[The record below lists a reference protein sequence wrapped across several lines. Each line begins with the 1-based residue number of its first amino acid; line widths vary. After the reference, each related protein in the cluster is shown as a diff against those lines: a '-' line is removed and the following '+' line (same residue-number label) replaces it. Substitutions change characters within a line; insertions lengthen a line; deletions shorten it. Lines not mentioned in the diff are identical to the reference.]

1 MELEPTGEYKEEEEG
16 SQFTSID
23 NEAKP
28 GKLTAHGTEVLNN
41 HSSSYGCKEEE
52 LSNKTKNDSLST
64 DIEAKSLD
72 QSATEQESASVN
84 KYESFNDS
92 ENNIIEEAESFNRS
106 VNQASPSH
114 AGLATCN
121 AEENDKIKFNPSEKL
136 KPTAN
141 HNSVENEVSDS
152 SSPKPPPD
160 AASSPLSQSTD
171 DCCSSNHVQISPEAG
186 EENELLGIRDE
197 KERQRVDRVDHLS
210 PISEVAA
217 DENPSVKSNSKLEE
231 KSVQESNSID
241 VKQKIPTPVFE
252 DITDDDD
259 SDADTAGVNIELELD
274 DLIEPSEISAD
285 KATEKL
291 INEPKVSSNRNSP
304 HESDNQIEEAKL
316 KQYSPSC
323 DTEEAKDLLDKTTK
337 SDFTHLKV
345 KLLPKQKVTARK
357 SGKPVSQ
364 SQSSILKTINL
375 HPIKDITMNVSE
387 VEDALYLSKSSADCQ
402 DSKETSSTENSVS
415 IHDIKPFL
423 GGRKKRRKKSYDL
436 PGCTRKRIKK
446 IRSDAESIGSSADSM
461 SLADSVSDGDFQESE
476 SHKESLGLT
485 YEAVTDKANIS
496 SQAPFAPKVESALDI
511 LTKNAHLG
519 FAKKPKL
526 HSSSSPSVSS
536 LSILSSRKQVFPPYK
551 VGATAKKAKMK
562 SVLDMLYRRSQ
573 QKAESTP
580 ESEDVVSSS
589 VTSTVSSISENDN
602 SSSSLANKNGSGT
615 TTTTICVTS
624 SESSTT
630 TTIMV
635 SPNKPVVEGM
645 KRKGTPRKRKEEV
658 ICLSDSDDS
667 DGKSNSKGSN
677 EGKKKRDVSLNGT
690 SNVPP
695 TNLTTPSK
703 GHSPLI
709 KSRPLTSSAPGSTPG
724 SAPAPVVMVVA
735 QHSTAAGMRS
745 LLPQHTLLQ
754 ASAGLVQGG
763 KVVKPSAGSNL
774 LPLYSTIPIGAKAV
788 NIANLPAGMTAV
800 PMTSLGNMAS
810 TGSQQTVTLFG
821 PISGHNAAGATVPLS
836 GANIVNISGSK
847 HLVVAPAPLQ
857 AQPGGK
863 FLTNK
868 NTTSLLPSLSPLPSP
883 SVKSQILLA
892 GPMSSLSSTT
902 KLSTGSNKTSPSIL
916 PASTTSSPSN
926 LESLRALLV
935 GKPIALNPVSRSLF
949 SSSVANPTA
958 SSLLPSTPMLFQM
971 ITTSGTSL
979 VPITAQPLTL
989 TSASLPQF
997 KHVQQ
1002 HQQHS
1007 LLKNPSSSTL
1017 LVAAN
1022 RSATITSSK
1031 LAVNGSSSS
1040 LIKPNVPNGVACLTP
1055 PKTPDND
1062 TALEAA
1068 AAATL
1073 SKHVANQADTSD
1085 IIPLCCCKISGA
1097 SFPKLTTA
1105 HTYCQALDTVD
1116 NKVLGCFNKV
1126 TNSVLVRPGVK
1137 IPFMA
1142 MCEAHRRNLKLH
1154 QCCPG
1159 CGHFCVQGQFQL
1171 CQGNGKESEHTFHK
1185 QCAFY
1190 RGGKNLCPHCGAS
1203 GNITQVELKLSGSDG
1218 VVSDVTV
1225 PSSLQSQ
1232 NDLVVRKVA
1241 RMGGRSIRKSKSTY
1255 GAKQETLTLPNNKEI
1270 DISAIPLGPDQQV
1283 LTKLSKCAMEDRPK
1297 KYRSM
1302 TKDLY
1307 TPASEGDVEKVF
1319 YLLMDG
1325 MDPNQR
1331 YEEQEGQTAMHAAA
1345 TSGSIGTVV
1354 LLQQFGGEIHAQDK
1368 SLRTPMMCA
1377 AEGGNLEV
1385 VKFLDKAGAKVED
1398 RGEDGMTSLHYAA
1411 KAGYI
1416 DIVQYILSTQ
1426 RLDVNIED
1434 DGGWT
1439 PIIWA
1444 TESQLLDVVKF
1455 LIKHGGDPN
1464 KKDNEE
1470 NTGLHWAAFS
1480 GSLDISEVFLDL
1492 GCELDSPNEHGDRPL
1507 HIAARQDHYD
1517 IVVLLLARGAN
1528 VNLKN
1533 NKDETPV
1540 ECCINQSSQVCMALK
1555 VNQKLRG
1562 FAAHKL
1568 IHPERLVERDITMG
1582 REKNPIACVNSED
1595 DEPCPTDYLYVT
1607 QNVETSWLNINCV
1620 ITSLQSCRCK
1630 DDCSSMYCVCSRS
1643 SIRCWYDKMGR
1654 LVEEINLLEPPLLFE
1669 CNRACRCLINCN
1681 NRVVQNGITCRLQ
1694 MFRTNGRGW
1703 GVRTLMD
1710 IPKGTF
1716 VCEYVGELISDSE
1729 ADIREDDSY
1738 LFDLDNKDG
1747 DTYCID
1753 ARKYGN
1759 ISRFINHLCEPNLVP
1774 VKVFVEHQ
1782 DLRFPRIC
1790 LFSSKDIAAY
1800 EELGFDYGEKFWMI
1814 KWKFFTCACKSS
1826 KCKYSSDT
1834 IHKTLEDYKLRY
1846 PDEQVD

>member
-1 MELEPTGEYKEEEEG
+1 MESDQAECEEEQVSEPAPSVELATKPDKPSVNGLKVLFCKHQEQNGDRGECDSDDTDLFGLGLGSSTLDASCNNEPEASPAKETENINGSVDQASPAAAANSGDNHLSEVGTVGKFDSAVDPVLEENGTSDGLPPKPPLDAASTKVSDSEDHMHISPKLPGEG
-16 SQFTSID
+16 
-23 NEAKP
+23 
-28 GKLTAHGTEVLNN
+28 
-41 HSSSYGCKEEE
+41 
-52 LSNKTKNDSLST
+52 TKNDSQNKMEEKREAPGAEVSHLSPVS
-64 DIEAKSLD
+64 EAS
-72 QSATEQESASVN
+72 
-84 KYESFNDS
+84 
-92 ENNIIEEAESFNRS
+92 
-106 VNQASPSH
+106 
-114 AGLATCN
+114 G
-121 AEENDKIKFNPSEKL
+121 EENMPVEESDSEKL
-136 KPTAN
+136 
-141 HNSVENEVSDS
+141 VQDS
-152 SSPKPPPD
+152 ND
-160 AASSPLSQSTD
+160 
-171 DCCSSNHVQISPEAG
+171 IE
-186 EENELLGIRDE
+186 
-197 KERQRVDRVDHLS
+197 
-210 PISEVAA
+210 
-217 DENPSVKSNSKLEE
+217 
-231 KSVQESNSID
+231 
-241 VKQKIPTPVFE
+241 VKQKVSTPIPTPVFE

-259 SDADTAGVNIELELD
+259 SDADTAGDNIELELD
-274 DLIEPSEISAD
+274 DLIEPSEVDAENTSED
-285 KATEKL
+285 KKSKHSSGDSV
-291 INEPKVSSNRNSP
+291 NEQAAESQDQVLSSENQNS
-304 HESDNQIEEAKL
+304 SSTVIGEEVNNT
-316 KQYSPSC
+316 P
-323 DTEEAKDLLDKTTK
+323 EETTK
-337 SDFTHLKV
+337 SNFTLMKSKETEV
-345 KLLPKQKVTARK
+345 AKPKLFPKQKVTARK

-364 SQSSILKTINL
+364 FGSAPLKTINL
-375 HPIKDITMNVSE
+375 HPIKDITMDVSE
-387 VEDALYLSKSSADCQ
+387 VEGALYLSKSSISNAGCPE
-402 DSKETSSTENSVS
+402 SKETSSTENSVS
-415 IHDIKPFL
+415 INDIKPFL

-461 SLADSVSDGDFQESE
+461 SLADSVSLSDGDFQEPD
-476 SHKESLGLT
+476 SHKDALGLT
-485 YEAVTDKANIS
+485 NETTGDKPDTS
-496 SQAPFAPKVESALDI
+496 SHPVPKVESALDI
-511 LTKNAHLG
+511 LTKNSHLS
-519 FAKKPKL
+519 FAKKPRL
-526 HSSSSPSVSS
+526 HSSSSSS
-536 LSILSSRKQVFPPYK
+536 FLSTMFPSSRKHLFPPYK
-551 VGATAKKAKMK
+551 VGAAKKSGKIK
-562 SVLDMLYRRSQ
+562 SVLDMLHRRSQ
-573 QKAESTP
+573 QRAESSSEAVSITSAGTR
-580 ESEDVVSSS
+580 ESTS
-589 VTSTVSSISENDN
+589 VSTVSSND
-602 SSSSLANKNGSGT
+602 SSSSSTSTGKTVADT
-615 TTTTICVTS
+615 RTTTICVTS

-635 SPNKPVVEGM
+635 SPIKPVVE
-645 KRKGTPRKRKEEV
+645 EEV

-667 DGKSNSKGSN
+667 DEKSKKGKR
-677 EGKKKRDVSLNGT
+677 KREVSLNGSMPVSVATLT
-690 SNVPP
+690 SPP
-695 TNLTTPSK
+695 K
-703 GHSPLI
+703 GQSLLAAKP
-709 KSRPLTSSAPGSTPG
+709 RPLASSAPGVSAGST
-724 SAPAPVVMVVA
+724 PAPVVMVVA

-754 ASAGLVQGG
+754 ASGGVVMQGG
-763 KVVKPSAGSNL
+763 KVVKPPAGSNL
-774 LPLYSTIPIGAKAV
+774 LPLISTLPIGAKAV
-788 NIANLPAGMTAV
+788 NIASLPAGMTAL
-800 PMTSLGNMAS
+800 PITSLANVA
-810 TGSQQTVTLFG
+810 GSGGQQTVTLFG
-821 PISGHNAAGATVPLS
+821 PISATGAAGAAVPLT
-836 GANIVNISGSK
+836 GANFVNISGSK
-847 HLVVAPAPLQ
+847 HLVYSPAPLQ
-857 AQPGGK
+857 TSPGGK
-863 FLTNK
+863 KLAGNK
-868 NTTSLLPSLSPLPSP
+868 NTTSLLPSLSTLPLSSSSP
-883 SVKSQILLA
+883 AKPQILLA
-892 GPMSSLSSTT
+892 SPKSSLSSTT
-902 KLSTGSNKTSPSIL
+902 KLATGSVKASPSIL
-916 PASTTSSPSN
+916 PATSAPAGNN

-935 GKPIALNPVSRSLF
+935 GKPVALNSVARPSF
-949 SSSVANPTA
+949 SSSVASSTSN
-958 SSLLPSTPMLFQM
+958 SLLSSTPVLFQM
-971 ITTSGTSL
+971 VTSSGTSL
-979 VPITAQPLTL
+979 VPISAQPMTL
-989 TSASLPQF
+989 TSASSPQL
-997 KHVQQ
+997 KNVQQ
-1002 HQQHS
+1002 HHQQS
-1007 LLKNPSSSTL
+1007 LLKNPPLSSSL

-1022 RSATITSSK
+1022 SSTSTISSK
-1031 LAVNGSSSS
+1031 SAINGSSSS
-1040 LIKPNVPNGVACLTP
+1040 LAKPHVPNGLSCLTP

-1062 TALEAA
+1062 TSMEVA

-1073 SKHVANQADTSD
+1073 SKHVSHQAETSD
-1085 IIPLCCCKISGA
+1085 VIPLCCCKVNGA
-1097 SFPKLTTA
+1097 SFPKLTNG
-1105 HTYCQALDTVD
+1105 HTYCQALDSVD
-1116 NKVLGCFNKV
+1116 NKILGCFNKV

-1142 MCEAHRRNLKLH
+1142 MCEAHRRKLKLH

-1159 CGHFCVQGQFQL
+1159 CGHFCIQGLFLQ
-1171 CQGNGKESEHTFHK
+1171 CRKDGKESVHTFHK
-1185 QCAFY
+1185 QCVFY
-1190 RGGKNLCPHCGAS
+1190 RGGKHLCPHCGEECS
-1203 GNITQVELKLSGSDG
+1203 TTQVHLKMEEGLEGG
-1218 VVSDVTV
+1218 VSEVTM
-1225 PSSLQSQ
+1225 PSRLPSKRDSSF
-1232 NDLVVRKVA
+1232 RKMA
-1241 RMGGRSIRKSKSTY
+1241 RMGGRSVRKSKSTS
-1255 GAKQETLTLPNNKEI
+1255 GAKEENHLNLPDNTEI
-1270 DISAIPLGPDQQV
+1270 DISAIPLGPDQQT
-1283 LTKLSKCAMEDRPK
+1283 LTKLSKCAIDDRPK
-1297 KYRSM
+1297 KYRAM
-1302 TKDLY
+1302 LRDLY

-1319 YLLMDG
+1319 YLLMDR

-1345 TSGSIGTVV
+1345 TSGSISTVV

-1377 AEGGNLEV
+1377 AESGNLEV
-1385 VKFLDKAGAKVED
+1385 VKFLNKAGAKVED

-1411 KAGYI
+1411 KAGHI
-1416 DIVQYILSTQ
+1416 DIVQYILSTE

-1455 LIKHGGDPN
+1455 LIKHGGDPS

-1533 NKDETPV
+1533 NKEETPV

-1568 IHPERLVERDITMG
+1568 IQPERLVERDVSMG

-1595 DEPCPTDYLYVT
+1595 DEPCPTDFLYVT
-1607 QNVETSWLNINCV
+1607 QNVETSWLNINNV

-1630 DDCSSMYCVCSRS
+1630 DDCSSMYCVCGRS

-1654 LVEEINLLEPPLLFE
+1654 LIEEVNLLEPPLVFE

-1703 GVRTLMD
+1703 GLRTLMD

-1759 ISRFINHLCEPNLVP
+1759 VSRFINHLCEPNLVP

-1826 KCKYSSDT
+1826 KCKYSSET